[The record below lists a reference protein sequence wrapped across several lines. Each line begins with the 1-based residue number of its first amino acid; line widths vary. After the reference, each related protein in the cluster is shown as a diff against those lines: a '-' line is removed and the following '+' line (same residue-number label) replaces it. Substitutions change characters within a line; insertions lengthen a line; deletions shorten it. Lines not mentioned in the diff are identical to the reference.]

1 MQKFSKL
8 TGIAAPMDELNV
20 NTDRILPARFIKKP
34 REPGYQDFCFH
45 DARLDEDGKERPEF
59 VLNQAK
65 YRNAQFIIGN
75 TNFACG
81 SSREGAVYTLQ
92 DFGLKAVIAPSFG
105 DIFASNA
112 VKNGFVPIQLPE
124 EVCAALRHSLSEAND
139 PSITVDLES
148 QTVVGPGGEEHSFD
162 IEPFQKHCIL
172 NGLGEIA
179 LTLQDTDKINEF
191 DEGYREEFPWLYG

>member
-1 MQKFSKL
+1 
-8 TGIAAPMDELNV
+8 MDDLNV

-59 VLNQAK
+59 ILNQAK
-65 YRNAQFIIGN
+65 YRGAEFIIGN
-75 TNFACG
+75 TNFGCG

-105 DIFASNA
+105 DIFAANS
-112 VKNGFVPIQLPE
+112 VKNGFLPIHLPE

-139 PSITVDLES
+139 PSITVDLEK
-148 QTVVGPGGEEHSFD
+148 QTVTGPGGEEHPFEM
-162 IEPFQKHCIL
+162 EPFQKHCIL
-172 NGLGEIA
+172 NGLGEIS

-191 DEGYREEFPWLYG
+191 DSAYRDEFPWLYG